1 MIYSQTVKICSIGE
15 SQVADEITDLIE
27 NQANPTIAPYAKTGE
42 VHLRVTAK
50 GTGRKE
56 CEDLILPVVRE
67 LERRFGKY
75 IFAESDSVT
84 LEEAVTVLLWQKNF
98 TLSTAESC
106 TGGAIAARIVNVPGA
121 SDVFMEGMVTYSNGA
136 KKRTL
141 GVTEDTLSDF
151 GAVSEQC
158 AKEMAE
164 GGCVHAGTDIC
175 LSVTGI
181 AGPGGGTPEKPVGTV
196 FMGCSIR
203 GMTRVREYHL
213 TGNRARVRE
222 QTVAH
227 GLAFLRE
234 CILGYTE

>member
-1 MIYSQTVKICSIGE
+1 MTIG
-15 SQVADEITDLIE
+15 
-27 NQANPTIAPYAKTGE
+27 
-42 VHLRVTAK
+42 
-50 GTGRKE
+50 
-56 CEDLILPVVRE
+56 
-67 LERRFGKY
+67 
-75 IFAESDSVT
+75 SDALT
-84 LEEAVTVLLWQKNF
+84 PEEAVVTLLRETNM

-141 GVTEDTLSDF
+141 GVTEDTLRDF

-164 GGCVHAGTDIC
+164 GGCLHAGTDAC
-175 LSVTGI
+175 VSVTGI
-181 AGPGGGTPEKPVGTV
+181 AGPGGGTKEKPVGTV
-196 FMGCSIR
+196 FMGCSVR
-203 GMTRVREYHL
+203 GRTSVRECHF
-213 TGNRARVRE
+213 TGNRAEVRE

-234 CILGYTE
+234 CILSYTE